1 VAVDVV
7 SNGNKRVVIT
17 GMGVISPVGLTV
29 SEMWEALVAGKCG
42 IDYISSFDTTNFRTK
57 YAAEVKGFN
66 PHDYVSPKEA
76 GRMDRFTQFAVA
88 ASLQAAE
95 AAGLRLDNGD
105 AEETGVII
113 GDSIC
118 GLLQICDQIKVLTEA
133 GPEKVSPVL
142 APTMSGDAASIQV
155 SLTLGTKGINYSP
168 SSACSSSSDAIGQAC
183 DIIKSGQAKVV
194 IAGGAEA
201 PIIPIIQAAFNSCR
215 ALSTKNNGV
224 DTACRPFD
232 AERDGF
238 VLGEGASIMV
248 LEDADY
254 ARERGAPILAEV
266 IGYGAT
272 SDSFHLT
279 QPSPDGEG
287 AARSLKL
294 ALKRAG
300 ITPDDI
306 DYVNAHG
313 TATLLNDR
321 AETRAMKSVLGER
334 AYRVP
339 VSGSKSQTGHLL
351 GASGSLEAVICVLAM
366 NHDVVPPTLNLTHRD
381 PECDLDYVPN
391 KARRAEIK
399 TAVSNSFGF
408 GGHNST
414 LVFRKYSE

>member
-1 VAVDVV
+1 VV
-7 SNGNKRVVIT
+7 TEVVPNNKRVVVT
-17 GMGVISPVGLTV
+17 GMGVISPVGLTIP
-29 SEMWEALVAGKCG
+29 EMWDALINSKCG
-42 IDYISSFDTTNFRTK
+42 IDDISSFDAAAFRTR
-57 YAAEVKGFN
+57 YAAEVKGFD
-66 PHDYVSPKEA
+66 PLTYVGPKEA

-88 ASLQAAE
+88 ASLQAVE

-105 AEETGVII
+105 AEDTGVII

-118 GLLQICDQIKVLTEA
+118 GLLQICDQLNVLREA

-155 SLTLGTKGINYSP
+155 SLTLGTKGVNYSP
-168 SSACSSSSDAIGQAC
+168 SSACSSSSDAIGQAYE
-183 DIIKSGQAKVV
+183 IIRSDQAKVI

-201 PIIPIIQAAFNSCR
+201 PIIPIILAAFNSCR
-215 ALSTKNNGV
+215 ALSTKHNGV
-224 DTACRPFD
+224 ETACRPFD

-238 VLGEGASIMV
+238 VLGEGAAIMV

-254 ARERGAPILAEV
+254 ALRRGAPILAEV
-266 IGYGAT
+266 IGYSAT

-287 AARSLKL
+287 AARALRL
-294 ALKRAG
+294 AMKRADVS
-300 ITPDDI
+300 PDDI

-334 AYRVP
+334 AYRIP

-366 NHDVVPPTLNLTHRD
+366 NHGIVPPTLNLTHPD

-391 KARRAEIK
+391 KARRVEVR

-414 LVFRKYSE
+414 LIFRKYSE